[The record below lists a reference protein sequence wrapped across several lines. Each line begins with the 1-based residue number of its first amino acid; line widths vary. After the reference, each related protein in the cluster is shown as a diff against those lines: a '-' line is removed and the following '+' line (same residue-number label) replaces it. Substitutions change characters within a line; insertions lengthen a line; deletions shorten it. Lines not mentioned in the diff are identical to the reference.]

1 MFKPGYL
8 AKKFLE
14 GKRLLYLHPAQM
26 YLFVSVIFFF
36 VFSFT
41 INDWIKE
48 ANKANKEIAKSDTL
62 FKVDAEKQKVVDS
75 VLLNVLKNP
84 IQVDGKPLI
93 KPDETQKVV
102 DSIVKSVENKDYVNT
117 DFGISKKQLDSL
129 RQAGAG
135 EEEIYKEMGMDD
147 DAGLITR
154 SFYKSLLSFSEG
166 KGLGNLIKRFVDT
179 IPIAM
184 FFLLPLFAFILKI
197 FYLRRG
203 PYAYHLVF
211 SFYFSLFYLQYFV

>member
-14 GKRLLYLHPAQM
+14 GKRLLYLHPPQM

-48 ANKANKEIAKSDTL
+48 ANKANKEIAKSDT
-62 FKVDAEKQKVVDS
+62 
-75 VLLNVLKNP
+75 
-84 IQVDGKPLI
+84 
-93 KPDETQKVV
+93 
-102 DSIVKSVENKDYVNT
+102 
-117 DFGISKKQLDSL
+117 
-129 RQAGAG
+129 
-135 EEEIYKEMGMDD
+135 
-147 DAGLITR
+147 
-154 SFYKSLLSFSEG
+154 LLSFSEG

-211 SFYFSLFYLQYFV
+211 SFYFFSFLFTVFCLIVSFNRFVTEIPMEINWLIVLSTFVYFY